1 MDAADRATG
10 LPEKHRAAPKALAI
24 GPDAGGDR
32 ASGLRAFDHDDTHV
46 SLPLILKA
54 RNRPVGLRLLPVRL
68 FGGIAHLCVVLIEHG
83 SHARGGV
90 CSNRPGRPLER
101 SLDVN

>member
-1 MDAADRATG
+1 MCAGVPPVTIVDDLYEWSGQGARAARPLPGARLVDPGFSCEPGVMDVADRATG

-46 SLPLILKA
+46 SFPRI
-54 RNRPVGLRLLPVRL
+54 
-68 FGGIAHLCVVLIEHG
+68 
-83 SHARGGV
+83 
-90 CSNRPGRPLER
+90 
-101 SLDVN
+101 